1 MICVYLYS
9 NLVKMLKTKSVTW
22 VALFSFSVDMV
33 NKSHIKSGF
42 VKLEPVAPNSFNSK
56 VGRSKISPI
65 LRPGLEFQVFWL
77 MPNSANGRK
86 AYTDWWYDDGR

>member
-22 VALFSFSVDMV
+22 AALFSFSVDMV

-56 VGRSKISPI
+56 VGGSKPSPI
-65 LRPGLEFQVFWL
+65 LRPSLEFQVFWL
-77 MPNSANGRK
+77 MPNSANDRI
-86 AYTDWWYDDGR
+86 AYTD